1 MRSRFIYYV
10 FGVIALL
17 SFVEC
22 LINGFLWVQGLL
34 LGDAALAV
42 VSREIEAVLVANGY
56 YLVGGFHVEEVLTS
70 WMAALIGHAGLCGS
84 AVGVLW
90 CYAKRQ
96 SFWKR
101 LSPRGVRISIY
112 VGESFIFIALLLM
125 WFWTIVVAKPWW
137 ALDALSWADIARI
150 QHNLQLHEPAINYSL
165 GLAKHLW
172 NAHNL
177 LLLLLGWF
185 SFVAT
190 LCWAVRA
197 KRKTH

>member
-1 MRSRFIYYV
+1 MRKQFIYYV

-42 VSREIEAVLVANGY
+42 VSREIDAVLVANGY
-56 YLVGGFHVEEVLTS
+56 YLAGGFHVEEVLTS
-70 WMAALIGHAGLCGS
+70 WMAVLIGHAELCAS

-90 CYAKRQ
+90 CYANRQ

-125 WFWTIVVAKPWW
+125 WFWTMVVAKPWW
-137 ALDALSWADIARI
+137 ALDALSLADIARI

-172 NAHNL
+172 NAHGL